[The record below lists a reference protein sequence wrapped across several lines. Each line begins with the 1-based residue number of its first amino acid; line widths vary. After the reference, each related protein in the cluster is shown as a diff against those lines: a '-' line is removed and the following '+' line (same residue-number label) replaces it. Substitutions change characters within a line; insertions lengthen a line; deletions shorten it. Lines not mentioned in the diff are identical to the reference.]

1 MNLRKFIKEG
11 GFLILHNCMNLV
23 FQELPEAPVGDQTH
37 RGFAGLALMNKKEP
51 FIPVELEDK
60 VNFTINKTHSL
71 YFRRNSKNVSLAIL
85 SLKIFDLIFTNMQFI
100 DNSPQSSNRS
110 YLL

>member
-1 MNLRKFIKEG
+1 MRLNLRKFIKEG

-23 FQELPEAPVGDQTH
+23 FQELPEAPLGDQTH
-37 RGFAGLALMNKKEP
+37 RGLTGLALTIKKEAS
-51 FIPVELEDK
+51 IPVEPEDK
-60 VNFTINKTHSL
+60 VNFTVNKTHSL

-100 DNSPQSSNRS
+100 DNSP
-110 YLL
+110 